1 MNLKQKLTPMTSFTK
16 KIKKSLFV
24 LALAV
29 PVIAP
34 VNLPAEILN
43 LGSKPTVLMKSNAPR
58 SGMSMNRVLSKFGKP
73 AKRISAPGR
82 VTTRN
87 PLITKW
93 YYGKTVVY
101 FENKHVIHT
110 VVRP

>member
-1 MNLKQKLTPMTSFTK
+1 MNLKQKLPPMTCFTNNV
-16 KIKKSLFV
+16 KKSLFV
-24 LALAV
+24 LALVV

-34 VNLPAEILN
+34 VNSPAEILN

-58 SGMSMNRVLSKFGKP
+58 PGMSMTRVLSKFGKP

-93 YYGKTVVY
+93 YYGNTVVY
-101 FENKHVIHT
+101 FENNHVIHT
-110 VVRP
+110 VVRR